1 MKKKPASLTV
11 VYSIVLILALA
22 LAGAGVW
29 LAITQHVWSMLAAG
43 AASVVGV
50 LIAWPIAT
58 QLCASY
64 NFSCSNAEKTWSDV
78 NDRLEQFS
86 VMLNLISEQQLISD
100 RAKTVAF
107 RDKDAEA
114 LRRAIQDEILEQHW
128 EAAETLISEME
139 RQFGFRGEAEQL
151 RNQISTRLNENI
163 RRQMSEATTVID
175 RYVRAEAWAD
185 AMREGNR
192 IAAALPNHPPA
203 VNMPQ
208 EIEQRRQLH
217 KKQLIGSW
225 NDAVARHDVDGA
237 IDILKRLDSYLTPA
251 EAEPFQETAR
261 HIFKEKLQL
270 LRDQFTAAV
279 KDEHWTD
286 AVRLAEII
294 IRDFPNTQMAREA
307 RDSIDSLRERA
318 GVAPATARA

>member
-1 MKKKPASLTV
+1 MKNKPASLNI
-11 VYSIVLILALA
+11 VYTIVLILSLA
-22 LAGAGVW
+22 VAGAGVW
-29 LAITQHVWSMLAAG
+29 LAVTQHVWSLLAAG

-50 LIAWPIAT
+50 LITWPIAT
-58 QLCASY
+58 QLCTSY
-64 NFSCSNAEKTWSDV
+64 NFSCSNAEKTWSDM

-128 EAAETLISEME
+128 EAAESLISEME
-139 RQFGFRGEAEQL
+139 RQFGFRGEAESL
-151 RNQISTRLNENI
+151 RNQISNRLNENI
-163 RRQMSEATTVID
+163 RRQMSDATVVID
-175 RYVRAEAWAD
+175 RYVRAEAWSD

-203 VNMPQ
+203 VNLPQ

-237 IDILKRLDSYLTPA
+237 IDILKRLDAYLTPA
-251 EAEPFQETAR
+251 EAEPFQEQAR
-261 HIFKEKLQL
+261 NIFKEKLAQL
-270 LRDQFTAAV
+270 KEQFTVAV
-279 KDEHWTD
+279 RDEHWGE
-286 AVRLAEII
+286 AYRIAETV

-307 RDSIDSLRERA
+307 RDTIDSLRERA
-318 GVAPATARA
+318 GVAPAAART